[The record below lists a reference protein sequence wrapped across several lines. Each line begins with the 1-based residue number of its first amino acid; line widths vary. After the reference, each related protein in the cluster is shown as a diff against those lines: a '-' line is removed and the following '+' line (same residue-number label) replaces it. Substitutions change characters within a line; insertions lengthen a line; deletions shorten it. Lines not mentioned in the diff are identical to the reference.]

1 MPLRAY
7 EDFAAEPLAF
17 PIGNR
22 VYTAP
27 PVGLAEGIKLEQ
39 ILSGKVNVDDE
50 PQEFM
55 WRLVLGSAWDEM
67 QADNVP
73 AEAAARAGLAA
84 VQDFQFGREAAEA
97 AWEAGI
103 DPKALA
109 KFILSRE
116 ASEGSPQ
123 SSSTGS
129 ESATP
134 SQVSTKRTTSRKKS
148 TRPKAA
154 PQSAS

>member
-1 MPLRAY
+1 MALKAY

-17 PIGNR
+17 PIGGKTY
-22 VYTAP
+22 VVPAL
-27 PVGLAEGIKLEQ
+27 GLAEGVKVEQ
-39 ILSGKVNVDDE
+39 ILSGKVDVNDH
-50 PQEFM
+50 PQDFM
-55 WRLVLGSAWDEM
+55 WQLVLGSAWDEM

-97 AWEAGI
+97 TWEAGI

-109 KFILSRE
+109 AFFMSRQ
-116 ASEGSPQ
+116 GSPQ
-123 SSSTGS
+123 SNSTGS

-134 SQVSTKRTTSRKKS
+134 SPAFTKRTKSPKKS
-148 TRPKAA
+148 SAA
-154 PQSAS
+154 PAPE

>member
-27 PVGLAEGIKLEQ
+27 PVGIAEGVKLEQ
-39 ILSGKVNVDDE
+39 ILSGKVDVDDE
-50 PQEFM
+50 PQDFV
-55 WRLVLGSAWDEM
+55 WNLVLGSAWDEM

-84 VQDFQFGREAAEA
+84 VQDFQFGREAAIA

-109 KFILSRE
+109 EHFLRNGVLTLSPGTE
-116 ASEGSPQ
+116 
-123 SSSTGS
+123 S

-134 SQVSTKRTTSRKKS
+134 SPASTKRTKSPKKS
-148 TRPKAA
+148 SGPA
-154 PQSAS
+154 

>member
-1 MPLRAY
+1 MALKAY
-7 EDFAAEPLAF
+7 EEFAVEPLAF
-17 PIGNR
+17 PIGKK

-27 PVGLAEGIKLEQ
+27 EIGITEGIQLEQ
-39 ILSGKVNVDDE
+39 ILSGKVNVDDK
-50 PQEFM
+50 PQAFM
-55 WRLVLGSAWDEM
+55 WELVLGTAWTEM

-109 KFILSRE
+109 KFFLNRS
-116 ASEGSPQ
+116 GSPQ
-123 SSSTGS
+123 SSGTES
-129 ESATP
+129 ESVTP
-134 SQVSTKRTTSRKKS
+134 SPATSKRTTSRKKS
-148 TRPKAA
+148 SAA
-154 PQSAS
+154 VAPE